1 MKEEI
6 ERARRRA
13 EEASSRMRGTYD
25 GEYRSPLGRGF
36 SFDGFETKGGNPY
49 SKRRQ
54 GPPRQSQTK
63 DQVYEYEES
72 YFEMDGSTSDLS
84 GAKRAIRMK
93 ERVVDRMEERK
104 KYRRRNR
111 GDPSFSVMEE
121 EEKGSGCVVM

>member
-13 EEASSRMRGTYD
+13 EEASTRMGGTYD

-54 GPPRQSQTK
+54 GPPGQNQR
-63 DQVYEYEES
+63 DQVYEYEEA
-72 YFEMDGSTSDLS
+72 YFEMGDGTSDLS
-84 GAKRAIRMK
+84 SAKRAIRMK